1 MGRLNVNVYAAPETR
16 QVDRLVAEHVPLV
29 KRIAYHLIH
38 RLPSSVQVD
47 DLVQSGI
54 VGLIEAARHYQAD
67 QGASFETYAGIRVR
81 GAMLDEV
88 RRNDWAPRSVH
99 RKARELSAAVR
110 AVENRLG
117 RAARDAEVAEELGM
131 GLEEYHQRVRDAAG
145 YQVFSLEEAPGGD
158 EDGEGREARLPAAD
172 HGPYESLADGDF
184 RTALASTIAALPER
198 EALVLSLYYDDEL
211 NLREIGEVLG
221 VTESRVSQIH
231 SQALVRLRA
240 RMTDWKG

>member
-1 MGRLNVNVYAAPETR
+1 MYAASETHD
-16 QVDRLVAEHVPLV
+16 VDRLVAEHVPLV

-38 RLPSSVQVD
+38 RLPANVQVD

-54 VGLIEAARHYQAD
+54 VGLIEAARHYQSD

-88 RRNDWAPRSVH
+88 RRSDWAPRSVH

-117 RAARDAEVAEELGM
+117 RAARDAEVAEELGVE
-131 GLEEYHQRVRDAAG
+131 LPEYHQWVRDASSH
-145 YQVFSLEEAPGGD
+145 QVFSFDDSLGEGESENRESVLPAPGHNPYEELAND
-158 EDGEGREARLPAAD
+158 DFREA
-172 HGPYESLADGDF
+172 LAG
-184 RTALASTIAALPER
+184 TIAGLPER

-240 RMTDWKG
+240 RMADWRG

>member
-1 MGRLNVNVYAAPETR
+1 MYAARETHD
-16 QVDRLVAEHVPLV
+16 VDRLVAEHIPLV

-38 RLPSSVQVD
+38 RLPANVQVD

-81 GAMLDEV
+81 GAMLDEM
-88 RRNDWAPRSVH
+88 RRSDWAPRSLY
-99 RKARELSAAVR
+99 RKARELSSAVR
-110 AVENRLG
+110 TVENREG
-117 RAARDAEVAEELGM
+117 RAARDAEVAAELGLAL
-131 GLEEYHQRVRDAAG
+131 GEYHQWVRDAASH
-145 YQVFSLEEAPGGD
+145 QVFSFD
-158 EDGEGREARLPAAD
+158 ESFGEGEAGGRDAGGPPSA
-172 HGPYESLADGDF
+172 GQNPYEALADDDF
-184 RTALASTIAALPER
+184 RAALARTIAGLPDR

-240 RMTDWKG
+240 RMVDWRG

>member
-1 MGRLNVNVYAAPETR
+1 MYAVSETR
-16 QVDRLVAEHVPLV
+16 NIDQLVADNVALV

-38 RLPSSVQVD
+38 RLPASVQID

-54 VGLIEAARHYQAD
+54 VGLIEAARHYQPD
-67 QGASFETYAGIRVR
+67 QGASFETFAGIRVR

-117 RAARDAEVAEELGM
+117 RAARDIEVAQELGVN
-131 GLEEYHQRVRDAAG
+131 LTEYHQWVRDAATH
-145 YQVFSLEEAPGGD
+145 QVFSFDDALG
-158 EDGEGREARLPAAD
+158 DGEDDDQEPGLSSAG
-172 HGPYESLADGDF
+172 HNPYETLANDDF
-184 RTALASTIAALPER
+184 RDALARTIGSLPER

-231 SQALVRLRA
+231 SQALVRVRA
-240 RMTDWKG
+240 RMIEWRG

>member
-1 MGRLNVNVYAAPETR
+1 MYAVSDT
-16 QVDRLVAEHVPLV
+16 QDVDRLVAQHVPLV

-38 RLPSSVQVD
+38 RLPANVQVD

-54 VGLIEAARHYQAD
+54 VGLIEAARHYQSD

-88 RRNDWAPRSVH
+88 RRSDWAPRSVH

-110 AVENRLG
+110 AVENRVG
-117 RAARDAEVAEELGM
+117 RAARDAEIAEELGVD
-131 GLEEYHQRVRDAAG
+131 LNEYHQWARDASSH
-145 YQVFSLEEAPGGD
+145 QVFSFDDSLGEGESESRDATLPGG
-158 EDGEGREARLPAAD
+158 G
-172 HGPYESLADGDF
+172 HNPYEALADDDF
-184 RTALASTIAALPER
+184 REALASTIAGLPER

-240 RMTDWKG
+240 RMVDWRG